1 MRGGGRDGG
10 TMNGSA
16 EISQCERYRY
26 SLTREWDGSRPWCC
40 FIGLNPST
48 ADANIDDPTIRRCI
62 GFAKAWGYGNMLMLN
77 PFAFRT
83 PSPRE
88 MFIALKRG
96 TDIVGGP
103 KNFFPAIQ
111 SRIDR
116 AGVTV
121 AAWGSHAGDRGMMAL
136 RQLRNLHYLALNA
149 DGSPKHPLYL
159 KANLLPISFV
169 ARGVGAEVG
178 HE

>member
-1 MRGGGRDGG
+1 
-10 TMNGSA
+10 MNGSA
-16 EISQCERYRY
+16 EISQCGRYRY
-26 SLTREWDGSRPWCC
+26 SLTREWDGSLPWCC

-62 GFAKAWGYGNMLMLN
+62 GFAKAWGYGNLLMLN
-77 PFAFRT
+77 LFAFRT
-83 PSPRE
+83 SSPKE
-88 MFIALKRG
+88 MFAVLKRG
-96 TDIVGGP
+96 TDIVGGS

-121 AAWGSHAGDRGMMAL
+121 AAWGSHAGDRGKMAL
-136 RQLRNLHYLALNA
+136 CQLRNLHYLALNT

-159 KANLLPISFV
+159 KASLLPISFV
-169 ARGVGAEVG
+169 GQGVGAEVG